1 MIMSDSCLGF
11 RMIASVERPLS
22 KPLKFTPG
30 IFRISRYNQRMNM
43 QKLMKQM
50 QKAQSAQGEMQEKL
64 EALQLEG
71 SAGGGMVKVISNG
84 SGTIQSVQIDKI
96 VVDPSDVEALEDLI
110 VIAIQDAQRKAAEAQ
125 QSEMQKIMGSM
136 GGLPG
141 MR

>member
-1 MIMSDSCLGF
+1 
-11 RMIASVERPLS
+11 
-22 KPLKFTPG
+22 
-30 IFRISRYNQRMNM
+30 M

-84 SGTIQSVQIDKI
+84 SGTIQRLQIDKI

-125 QSEMQKIMGSM
+125 QSEMQKIMGNM